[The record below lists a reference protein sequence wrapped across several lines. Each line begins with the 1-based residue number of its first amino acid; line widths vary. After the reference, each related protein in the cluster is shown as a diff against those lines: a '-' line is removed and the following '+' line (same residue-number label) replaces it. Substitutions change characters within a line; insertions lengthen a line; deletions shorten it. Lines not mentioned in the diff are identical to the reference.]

1 MGILLSG
8 IDNDQNQTKL
18 RALAVEEFKRIDETE
33 LKRTIFFTHHEND
46 CLTPQT
52 CKHAKKH
59 VGTILNSSSRPF
71 RKTVVN
77 INEFAV
83 EMSKNKTWGNEYTI
97 ESLAKVMNVKVNV
110 TQKDLT
116 DGSFKRKCSFC
127 PQGDMEVNILYS
139 YEGGHYEALVPKVW
153 NLTGESSPQTDLLS
167 KSGRT
172 LNSKHKKE
180 KLVKTKRKGPSV
192 LDFNA
197 WYKKQKPNKFKLFNY
212 LFI

>member
-1 MGILLSG
+1 
-8 IDNDQNQTKL
+8 
-18 RALAVEEFKRIDETE
+18 
-33 LKRTIFFTHHEND
+33 
-46 CLTPQT
+46 
-52 CKHAKKH
+52 
-59 VGTILNSSSRPF
+59 
-71 RKTVVN
+71 
-77 INEFAV
+77 
-83 EMSKNKTWGNEYTI
+83 MSKNKTWGNEYTI

-197 WYKKQKPNKFKLFNY
+197 WYKKQKPNEETKG
-212 LFI
+212 